1 MRELFLSLEIEA
13 KRKGLTG
20 RFEVF
25 LSVEAKQMPAE
36 EVVAR
41 LISQRLAAHPERH
54 TEYPWGS
61 VAFVSLPRR
70 LDIPPTRLYSPHML
84 RAVFDWN
91 TDLPDWDGVVCR
103 VNGGGGFDIDHVTHP
118 IGLIWRNTTRKA
130 VQRRAWSPIDLFGDA
145 TNQITPGEFGIIY
158 LAYNEGTRAAVADE
172 RLERFFNR
180 ITEWEHPGSIRLP
193 ISLLVR
199 LYLGRW
205 IMAFRTSSRA
215 RFVYAAACMAT
226 HVFSRTFLSR
236 YLLCDGSR
244 QRYQPTPAD
253 AALPPSNLSDAS

>member
-103 VNGGGGFDIDHVTHP
+103 VNGGGGVDIDHVSHP
-118 IGLIWRNTTRKA
+118 IGLVWGNTTRKA
-130 VQRRAWSPIDLFGDA
+130 VQRGAGGQIHPFVGA
-145 TNQITPGEFGIIY
+145 TNQIKTRAFGIVL
-158 LAYNEGTRAAVADE
+158 LAYNAG
-172 RLERFFNR
+172 
-180 ITEWEHPGSIRLP
+180 
-193 ISLLVR
+193 
-199 LYLGRW
+199 
-205 IMAFRTSSRA
+205 
-215 RFVYAAACMAT
+215 
-226 HVFSRTFLSR
+226 
-236 YLLCDGSR
+236 
-244 QRYQPTPAD
+244 
-253 AALPPSNLSDAS
+253 

>member
-1 MRELFLSLEIEA
+1 LQIECKRKRVLSDYEIAEERLMRGLFLTLEIEA
-13 KRKGLTG
+13 ERKGLTG

-25 LSVEAKQMPAE
+25 LSVEARQMPAE
-36 EVVAR
+36 EIVAR

-70 LDIPPTRLYSPHML
+70 LDIPPTRLYSAHML

-91 TDLPDWDGVVCR
+91 TDLPDWDGLVCR
-103 VNGGGGFDIDHVTHP
+103 VKGGGGFDIDRVTHP
-118 IGLIWRNTTRKA
+118 IALVWRNTTRKA

-172 RLERFFNR
+172 RLERFFNK

-199 LYLGRW
+199 LYPRPLDHGVPDLIESTIR
-205 IMAFRTSSRA
+205 
-215 RFVYAAACMAT
+215 
-226 HVFSRTFLSR
+226 
-236 YLLCDGSR
+236 LCSGMYGDPHLFEDFPQSIF
-244 QRYQPTPAD
+244 TM
-253 AALPPSNLSDAS
+253 